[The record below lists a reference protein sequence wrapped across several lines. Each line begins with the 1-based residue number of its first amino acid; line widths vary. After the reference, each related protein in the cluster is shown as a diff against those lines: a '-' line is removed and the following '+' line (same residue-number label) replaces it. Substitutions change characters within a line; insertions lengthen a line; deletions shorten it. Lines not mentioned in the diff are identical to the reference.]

1 MKEKSSSYL
10 KEILETRI
18 FSVSAYL
25 DILNTLLQSCKTR
38 VIGEVSELKRAQSG
52 HVYFSLK
59 DKKNGNVLNCVI
71 WNYLY
76 RLCGVELKEGLEI
89 IISGEP
95 DIYKPRGEMKF
106 KASSVQLVGEGELKK
121 QYDQLKK
128 KLEPLFAEERKR
140 LIPDFPCQIGIIT
153 SKQGA
158 VLNDFLNNL
167 GCYGFRIKMVDSR
180 VEGQEATEDL
190 LSGLETFKKEDI
202 DVLIIMRGGGSLES
216 FLAFNNEMLVRELA
230 DFPVPTIVA
239 VGHDK
244 DIPLLALAADKMVS
258 TPTAAANLLNQSWQ
272 RLEWEIKEKET
283 RIFSF
288 LPSFFETARFEEYKA
303 EERIFKAMEQKF
315 NYFKAKLEKIQA
327 IIQSNDPRRNLAL
340 GYSIARKSG
349 KVIRTIE
356 EVKRGDN
363 IDLEVID
370 GIIKSKVNERKKF
383 KAKS

>member
-1 MKEKSSSYL
+1 M
-10 KEILETRI
+10 
-18 FSVSAYL
+18 
-25 DILNTLLQSCKTR
+25 
-38 VIGEVSELKRAQSG
+38 
-52 HVYFSLK
+52 
-59 DKKNGNVLNCVI
+59 
-71 WNYLY
+71 
-76 RLCGVELKEGLEI
+76 
-89 IISGEP
+89 
-95 DIYKPRGEMKF
+95 
-106 KASSVQLVGEGELKK
+106 
-121 QYDQLKK
+121 
-128 KLEPLFAEERKR
+128 
-140 LIPDFPCQIGIIT
+140 
-153 SKQGA
+153 
-158 VLNDFLNNL
+158 
-167 GCYGFRIKMVDSR
+167 
-180 VEGQEATEDL
+180 
-190 LSGLETFKKEDI
+190 
-202 DVLIIMRGGGSLES
+202 
-216 FLAFNNEMLVRELA
+216 AFNNEMLVRELA